1 MKTIL
6 INTTTSELVNGIIYP
21 DGYTAKH
28 PQGKLKPNEAEAQVI
43 ETPKPVYDTATH
55 KVIQLDWEIDTFSL
69 TYTRQWEVVPLSDYE
84 IAARDWAYIDMNF
97 RITAPIDL
105 TEKFPGLYASFQV
118 RGLPV
123 IKINET
129 QVQIYVK
136 TILQEHSDILMDV
149 QESVDIEPRPEILTP
164 DEEII

>member
-1 MKTIL
+1 MKTVL
-6 INTTTSELVNGIIYP
+6 INTTTGKLVNGLIYP
-21 DGYTAKH
+21 NGYKAKH
-28 PQGKLKPNEAEAQVI
+28 PQGKLKANESEAEVI
-43 ETPKPVYDTATH
+43 ETPKPVIDTATH
-55 KVIQLDWEIDTFSL
+55 KVIQLESEIDTFAL

-84 IAARDWAYIDMNF
+84 IAARDWVHIDMNF
-97 RITAPIDL
+97 RITAPIEL
-105 TEKFPGLYASFQV
+105 TEQFPGLYASFQV

-136 TILQEHSDILMDV
+136 TILQEHSDKLMDV
-149 QESVDIEPRPEILTP
+149 QDMIDIEPRPEILTT